1 MPRAGEDLRPVPP
14 RLRLRTTSFSETP
27 LGLQILQHYARRASG
42 LHCSFLDESSARDG
56 EYENYSASPSG
67 CPFDDPSFSWDPI
80 VNPEHFGSFNTAFG
94 SRKARMSQS
103 TRFYCNRIPERRC
116 AQIPKQDANPNLL

>member
-1 MPRAGEDLRPVPP
+1 MVPVAGEEDLRLPVPP
-14 RLRLRTTSFSETP
+14 PRPRLRQRTTSFSETP
-27 LGLQILQHYARRASG
+27 LGLQILQHYAHARRASG

-80 VNPEHFGSFNTAFG
+80 VNPEHFGSLKTTFG
-94 SRKARMSQS
+94 SRKARMSIK
-103 TRFYCNRIPERRC
+103 TTFG
-116 AQIPKQDANPNLL
+116 